1 VALLLVGAAL
11 QLWILQKRAMESV
24 GRERRQGE
32 AALELARE
40 VEIGHED
47 EKRSVQAL
55 HEISAAQQE
64 RHSEAQRHHA
74 AYHDA
79 LTGLPNRTFF
89 LDRLSH
95 SIAFMKVN
103 PQTRVAVL
111 FLDVDRFKIINDSLG
126 QGAGDRLLV
135 ALGHRLAGCL
145 RSHDVL
151 ARLGSDDFSILLEQ
165 DPDEAD
171 ARAVAGRILNALSE
185 PFRIDDQDVIA
196 TVSIGITLGDA
207 ESEGAAAM
215 LRDADIAMYRSK
227 QLGGGRWELFSRDMH
242 VRAVAHSQ
250 LELDLRRALAR
261 GELRLVYQPVV
272 CLRTGMIS
280 GFEALVRWQHPE
292 RGLVSPLE
300 FIPLAE
306 ETGLVVPL
314 GAWVLGEACRQART
328 WQGVQIGHPAVS
340 VNVNVASK
348 QLIGDRFASEGF
360 GAEISRVLVET
371 GLPTSCLNLEI
382 TESALLDYAEATEAS
397 LRHIRALGI
406 AMQLDDFGTGYSSLS
421 YLQRLPIDTVKI
433 DRSFISGKP
442 EVGLTDPQIVQAI
455 VALAKS
461 LGKHITAEGVETVE
475 QLEALRELNCTSV
488 QGYYVS
494 RPIDAE
500 AARALLA
507 SWVPLKAAERVPI
520 AR

>member
-1 VALLLVGAAL
+1 
-11 QLWILQKRAMESV
+11 M
-24 GRERRQGE
+24 
-32 AALELARE
+32 
-40 VEIGHED
+40 
-47 EKRSVQAL
+47 
-55 HEISAAQQE
+55 
-64 RHSEAQRHHA
+64 
-74 AYHDA
+74 
-79 LTGLPNRTFF
+79 
-89 LDRLSH
+89 
-95 SIAFMKVN
+95 
-103 PQTRVAVL
+103 
-111 FLDVDRFKIINDSLG
+111 
-126 QGAGDRLLV
+126 
-135 ALGHRLAGCL
+135 
-145 RSHDVL
+145 
-151 ARLGSDDFSILLEQ
+151 
-165 DPDEAD
+165 
-171 ARAVAGRILNALSE
+171 
-185 PFRIDDQDVIA
+185 
-196 TVSIGITLGDA
+196 
-207 ESEGAAAM
+207 
-215 LRDADIAMYRSK
+215 
-227 QLGGGRWELFSRDMH
+227 
-242 VRAVAHSQ
+242 
-250 LELDLRRALAR
+250 
-261 GELRLVYQPVV
+261 
-272 CLRTGMIS
+272 
-280 GFEALVRWQHPE
+280 
-292 RGLVSPLE
+292 
-300 FIPLAE
+300 
-306 ETGLVVPL
+306 VPL

-348 QLIGDRFASEGF
+348 QLISDGFASEGF
-360 GAEISRVLVET
+360 GAEITRVLAET
-371 GLPTSCLNLEI
+371 GLKTSCLNLEI